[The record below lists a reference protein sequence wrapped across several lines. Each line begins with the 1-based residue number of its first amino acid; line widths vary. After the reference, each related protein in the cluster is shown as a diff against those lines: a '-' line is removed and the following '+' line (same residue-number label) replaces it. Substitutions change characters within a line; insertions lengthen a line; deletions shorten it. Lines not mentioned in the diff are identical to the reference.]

1 MIYLCYNKNTQKT
14 TKPYRRL
21 WTVQCN
27 ALATTQ
33 MNKKFDEMLR
43 ILALTIMSSPENVSN
58 LCSLLNG

>member
-1 MIYLCYNKNTQKT
+1 MIYLSSNKNTQKT

-33 MNKKFDEMLR
+33 MSKKFDEMLR
-43 ILALTIMSSPENVSN
+43 ILALTIMSSPENVST
-58 LCSLLNG
+58 LCSVLDG